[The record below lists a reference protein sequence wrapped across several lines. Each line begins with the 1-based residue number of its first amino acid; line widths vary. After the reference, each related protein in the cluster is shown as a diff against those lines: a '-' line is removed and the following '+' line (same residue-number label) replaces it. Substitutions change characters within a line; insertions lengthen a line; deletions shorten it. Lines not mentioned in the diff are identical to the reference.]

1 MCLVFDFLTSVHM
14 YTKLY
19 TYVFLLYRNTYV
31 YIIYVYNINTRMV
44 KSALHTKIEYA
55 ETRRMDP
62 EDKAHDTVVY
72 LCDILSDEVFYHM
85 TLGKEHNDFSH
96 YGVYYYP
103 IYLISEKRKVR
114 GKVGVYEILSRNR
127 IDLRDK
133 DDDIDIQKLGKPLI
147 FSHVTKE
154 YLEKYGFRAPDDS
167 DDVEDSDPDNDSLQE
182 TETPKSCR

>member
-1 MCLVFDFLTSVHM
+1 
-14 YTKLY
+14 
-19 TYVFLLYRNTYV
+19 
-31 YIIYVYNINTRMV
+31 MV

-103 IYLISEKRKVR
+103 IYLISEKRKAILINSHLLS
-114 GKVGVYEILSRNR
+114 EIEL
-127 IDLRDK
+127 ICETK
-133 DDDIDIQKLGKPLI
+133 MMILI
-147 FSHVTKE
+147 F
-154 YLEKYGFRAPDDS
+154 R
-167 DDVEDSDPDNDSLQE
+167 N
-182 TETPKSCR
+182 